1 MKKCLKSIYTIL
13 NQPDKN
19 SGLIIND
26 LIMYL
31 IHAIPIPAKNTQVK
45 FLVPYIKENI
55 ELKCPKLE
63 DINIMNGSATELLKY
78 FTIDNLV
85 LIFRLLIT
93 EKKILIIDDDYEKLS
108 KVADGF
114 VSILY
119 PFQWIHTYIPI
130 MSDQMLKYLETF
142 LPFLNGINK
151 SLMGLV
157 EKVFREGE
165 VEEDDEVFL
174 IYISEDRDKIRLSS
188 TLKGKRKKFEKYI
201 NDNIP
206 ALPSSLE
213 KDLRNKLKKPK
224 YEVDDMVR
232 NKKALKDKEN
242 LELQI
247 RDAFIDVFV
256 EMFHD
261 YAQYLSFLEED
272 TVFNKSLFMEKRKGD
287 KKFYNEILDTQLF
300 QQFTQNVINE
310 DVGYFNKKIAER
322 EENKKN
328 KPKKNKENIKQYCI
342 NPDFLGITNENNDM
356 KEITKKVNEKYPENK
371 SKHKIRI
378 IGNQIKIEDNK
389 YNDKECKIY
398 MTPEEKEVKKEEK
411 HEEKQEG
418 TQQKKA
424 IKITT
429 NSSILQ
435 KIKMMNLNVSKAVK
449 KKEGDLTEKEKDSL
463 KETIKD
469 YVMKIFKSEEVNL
482 EQKEKA
488 DLLNKLNLPF
498 GRDFFISL
506 LSKNTSNVILL
517 KENSSHILWT
527 LIYNCLINTLKLEE
541 TKKLLEDI
549 VLLIKCTKFFGVT
562 ENGVTQTL
570 FDKNKPKIQGVPK
583 IMQDNFWQAWYDTEI
598 RKKEQPKD
606 EDKQEI
612 IYNICK
618 TLIELELPKSM
629 VKKITDNINI
639 KLFGKGTEM
648 HKKTFDTFI
657 KLIINAKY
665 VSKAI

>member
-1 MKKCLKSIYTIL
+1 
-13 NQPDKN
+13 
-19 SGLIIND
+19 
-26 LIMYL
+26 
-31 IHAIPIPAKNTQVK
+31 
-45 FLVPYIKENI
+45 
-55 ELKCPKLE
+55 
-63 DINIMNGSATELLKY
+63 
-78 FTIDNLV
+78 
-85 LIFRLLIT
+85 
-93 EKKILIIDDDYEKLS
+93 
-108 KVADGF
+108 
-114 VSILY
+114 
-119 PFQWIHTYIPI
+119 
-130 MSDQMLKYLETF
+130 
-142 LPFLNGINK
+142 
-151 SLMGLV
+151 
-157 EKVFREGE
+157 
-165 VEEDDEVFL
+165 
-174 IYISEDRDKIRLSS
+174 
-188 TLKGKRKKFEKYI
+188 
-201 NDNIP
+201 
-206 ALPSSLE
+206 
-213 KDLRNKLKKPK
+213 
-224 YEVDDMVR
+224 
-232 NKKALKDKEN
+232 
-242 LELQI
+242 
-247 RDAFIDVFV
+247 
-256 EMFHD
+256 
-261 YAQYLSFLEED
+261 
-272 TVFNKSLFMEKRKGD
+272 
-287 KKFYNEILDTQLF
+287 
-300 QQFTQNVINE
+300 
-310 DVGYFNKKIAER
+310 
-322 EENKKN
+322 
-328 KPKKNKENIKQYCI
+328 
-342 NPDFLGITNENNDM
+342 M

-398 MTPEEKEVKKEEK
+398 MTTEEKEVKKEEK

-418 TQQKKA
+418 TQQKKGV
-424 IKITT
+424 KITT

>member
-1 MKKCLKSIYTIL
+1 M
-13 NQPDKN
+13 
-19 SGLIIND
+19 
-26 LIMYL
+26 
-31 IHAIPIPAKNTQVK
+31 VK
-45 FLVPYIKENI
+45 
-55 ELKCPKLE
+55 
-63 DINIMNGSATELLKY
+63 
-78 FTIDNLV
+78 
-85 LIFRLLIT
+85 
-93 EKKILIIDDDYEKLS
+93 
-108 KVADGF
+108 
-114 VSILY
+114 
-119 PFQWIHTYIPI
+119 
-130 MSDQMLKYLETF
+130 
-142 LPFLNGINK
+142 
-151 SLMGLV
+151 
-157 EKVFREGE
+157 
-165 VEEDDEVFL
+165 
-174 IYISEDRDKIRLSS
+174 
-188 TLKGKRKKFEKYI
+188 
-201 NDNIP
+201 
-206 ALPSSLE
+206 
-213 KDLRNKLKKPK
+213 
-224 YEVDDMVR
+224 
-232 NKKALKDKEN
+232 NKKTLTDKEKEN

-598 RKKEQPKD
+598 RKNEQPKD

-612 IYNICK
+612 IYSICK
-618 TLIELELPKSM
+618 ILFELELPKSM
-629 VKKITDNINI
+629 VKKLTDNINI
-639 KLFGKGTEM
+639 KVFGKGTEM
-648 HKKTFDTFI
+648 HKKTFDNII
-657 KLIINAKY
+657 KLIVTAKY